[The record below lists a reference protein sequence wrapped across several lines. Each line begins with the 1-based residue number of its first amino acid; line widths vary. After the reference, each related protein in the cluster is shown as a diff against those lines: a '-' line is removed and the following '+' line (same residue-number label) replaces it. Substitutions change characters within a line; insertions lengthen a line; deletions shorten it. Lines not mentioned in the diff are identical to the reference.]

1 MELSKLHNRFLESS
15 GVCTDTR
22 KIQPNCIFFALKGAN
37 FNGNQFAGQALEMGA
52 SYAVIDDLS
61 YHLNTGQTILCKDV
75 LTMLQRLATFHRQ
88 QLGLPVISIT
98 GSNGK
103 TTSKELIH
111 AVLAQK
117 FRANATLGN
126 YNNHIGVPL
135 TLLDFNKETEI
146 AVVEM
151 GANNHGEIDTL
162 CKIAEP
168 DYGFITNFGKAHIE
182 GFGSLEGVVK
192 AKSEMY
198 RHLAKAGKAVFV
210 NANDEK
216 QMQLTAQMQRFTF
229 GKDGADYPVSLLKAD
244 PFVKVRFQDTEI
256 QSQLIGTY
264 NFHNIAAAIAIGMH
278 FDVPAAK
285 IKTAIEGYVPSMNR
299 SEIVKKNDKE
309 ITLDAYNANP
319 TSMKAALDHFI
330 TVNTGKGAVI
340 LGDMFELGE
349 TAAAEH
355 QAIADLLTKENSLE
369 VYLVGQNFYGV
380 EQSAA
385 HMSTYPSFE
394 ALSEQLSKQPIN
406 AEKILIKGSRGMA
419 LERCLDLL

>member
-1 MELSKLHNRFLESS
+1 MELKELHQRFLESS
-15 GVCTDTR
+15 GVSTDTR
-22 KIQPNCIFFALKGAN
+22 AITQDCIFFALRGAN
-37 FNGNQFAGQALEMGA
+37 FNGNEFAHEALKKGA
-52 SYAVIDDLS
+52 RYVVIDDLKF
-61 YHLNTGQTILCKDV
+61 HLNTGQTILCKDV
-75 LTMLQRLATFHRQ
+75 LTRLQQLATYHRN
-88 QLGLPVISIT
+88 QLGLPIVSIT

-117 FRANATLGN
+117 FDTFATRGN

-135 TLLDFNKETEI
+135 TLLSMTNNTQI
-146 AVVEM
+146 GVVEM
-151 GANNHGEIDTL
+151 GANNHGEIDAL
-162 CKIAEP
+162 CQIALP
-168 DYGFITNFGKAHIE
+168 DYGYITNFGKAHIE

-198 RHLAKAGKAVFV
+198 RHLAKTNKTVFV
-210 NANDEK
+210 NGNDQK
-216 QMQLTAQMQRFTF
+216 QLDLTASMDRITF
-229 GKDGADYPVSLLKAD
+229 GKDGTDYPISLLEVD
-244 PFVKVRFQDTEI
+244 PFVKVRYKDALI
-256 QSQLIGTY
+256 KSQLIGTY
-264 NFHNIAAAIAIGMH
+264 NFHNIAASIAIGQH
-278 FDVPAAK
+278 FGVSEAQ
-285 IKTAIEGYVPSMNR
+285 IKTAIEAYVPSMNR
-299 SEIVKKNDKE
+299 SEIVRKNGKE

-319 TSMKAALDHFI
+319 TSMQAALEHFLK
-330 TVNTGKGAVI
+330 VNKGQGAVI

-355 QAIADLLTKENSLE
+355 QAIADLLAKETSME

-394 ALSEQLSKQPIN
+394 GLSEQLRKQPIN

-419 LERCLDLL
+419 LERCLELL